1 MKKPQ
6 MSPTTIEPIAA
17 LEAET
22 DAAARRPDAPV
33 RRSDQR
39 PPTPMI

>member
-1 MKKPQ
+1 VKKPQ

-22 DAAARRPDAPV
+22 DAAARADRTC
-33 RRSDQR
+33 RQ
-39 PPTPMI
+39 